1 VKPSISSPQIIFK
14 ILVAIAA
21 ILLPFISAIGYTP
34 TSEAIL
40 AGAISALFISFLV
53 NFPFVLLGQEITLAQ
68 VSALGAG
75 LIYGNSTAIWG
86 MTTGFLIGALLPRFI
101 RSDPAVPSADVSVT
115 RPQKML
121 KNLTWLEIAYQLGL
135 QTIPLAV
142 TFYIFRWHT
151 GVAETPDNLNPTI
164 IVIIPLVFALLHTVL
179 FSLGLR
185 LGSNYSTDNFRQ
197 DIVSLMLVE
206 TLPLPFIFIA
216 VVAYPAIGFGSLTTL
231 GGIPSILAILMS
243 GLSSARSSL
252 ERRVQDLSTI
262 DNISRTLRSTLEMEP
277 VLETI
282 HVQVTQLLGVESF
295 YVAMYEEE
303 NQQIWYPISV
313 KNNERQLWR
322 PRPIANR
329 LTDRVILES
338 LPIILPRQARESLPG
353 IGLSY
358 GEEALNSWLGV
369 PLITSQRTIGC
380 LAVLSASPDS
390 EFTREDQDLLTIL
403 SGQISVAIENAL
415 LFEQAQSRAAQL
427 ENLNQISTLITA
439 SLNLKEVLGKVCK
452 SVTQVGGGQQSA
464 IYLLSPDSGEITL
477 AHSQGLSVEFVQ
489 SSDSFSSANSVRARC
504 LRTGQ
509 PVIVSDIQLADL
521 DETYLTELQE
531 ANIHAFGD
539 FPLTTP
545 DGQIGFLSVYFDA
558 PHRFPTEQA
567 ELLQIFASQA
577 ALAVSN
583 ARLHAQTDQALSRRV
598 HQLSLLEAV
607 GRELSAVTSSERLFQ
622 MILDY
627 ALEFTNSTW
636 GSIMLHDAPGRTIE
650 VRFSKGYALPKNL
663 YSDQVGI
670 VGRVIRTKTF
680 ANVGEV
686 SRDPDY
692 LDLSGGRARSQLVI
706 PMLHEGRVLGVISIE
721 SPQYNAFDINDQ
733 GFVSQ
738 LANQAAI
745 ALVNASLYEETQR
758 RLREQSSL
766 YLVSSKLVA
775 SLSLENVSQTIG
787 QAISAAMDASVTGI
801 YLWDSIKD
809 AYALENQTVSSYL
822 QNHNPL
828 PELLTGG
835 QLRSNHPQFQTTGT
849 LRIYQSKN
857 QMVKHL
863 NLCAECQALVLPLT
877 MTEEHFGIVVMH
889 APKDRQYTEEE
900 LRLAR
905 TIAAQA
911 SIAIQNA
918 LLFNDVT
925 QGRDR
930 MQAVLNSVEEGI
942 MMINADGY
950 ITMAN
955 ERIGEFINTPTDSL
969 TNTRLL
975 NLSESALRTLGFSH
989 AQATD
994 LVRVLSQG
1002 LIPAGS
1008 KTVVHRKEGG
1018 PEKVLECT
1026 TAPVW
1031 GQGERAMGV
1040 IIVVRDIT
1048 EEHEINQARELL
1060 TQTVVHDLKSPMTAI
1075 TSALVL
1081 IEETT
1086 AEPDLDQD
1094 IIEQS
1099 ISIANRAAQ
1108 RILALVEAMLDIAKM
1123 ESGQM
1128 SLELSQIE
1136 PDELLEQ
1143 VCKDFLP
1150 QARSIGVVLQTNLFP
1165 GLPTIRGDTS
1175 KIVRVLA
1182 NLLDNAMKFTPTGG
1196 QVILSAEQTTR
1207 QMLKIQIADNGPG
1220 IPTEYREKIFDRFSQ
1235 VPGQKGRQRGSGL
1248 GLTFCRLVVEAHGG
1262 QIWIESNPTGG
1273 SLFIFT
1279 LPIRGPSQTDPSSNI
1294 VK

>member
-1 VKPSISSPQIIFK
+1 MKPPLKSPQIVFK
-14 ILVAIAA
+14 TLVALAA
-21 ILLPFISAIGYTP
+21 LLLPILSALRNPP
-34 TSEAIL
+34 TTETIL
-40 AGAISALFISFLV
+40 AGIISALFISFLV
-53 NFPFVLLGQEITLAQ
+53 NFPFFLLGQEITLVQ
-68 VSALGAG
+68 VTALGTG
-75 LIYGNSTAIWG
+75 LIYGNSTAVWG
-86 MTTGFLIGALLPRFI
+86 MTVGFILGGLLPRFL
-101 RSDPAVPSADVSVT
+101 RSNSART
-115 RPQKML
+115 LPIPQ
-121 KNLTWLEIAYQLGL
+121 KNLTWFEAIYQLGL
-135 QTIPLAV
+135 QTIPLAL
-142 TFYIFRWHT
+142 TFSIFGWQAGFAGITGNPDSVLLVVLSLIFVIMHT
-151 GVAETPDNLNPTI
+151 FIFG
-164 IVIIPLVFALLHTVL
+164 
-179 FSLGLR
+179 LGLR
-185 LGSNYSTDNFRQ
+185 MGTNYSKENFRQ
-197 DIVSLMLVE
+197 DVFSLLIVE
-206 TLPLPFIFIA
+206 ALPLPFILVA
-216 VVAYPAIGFGSLTTL
+216 VVAYPAINLGSLATL
-231 GGIPSILAILMS
+231 GGIPSILAILMY
-243 GLSSARSSL
+243 GMSSARSSL

-262 DNISRTLRSTLEMEP
+262 NHISHTLRSTLEMEP

-295 YVAMYEEE
+295 YVAMYEADT
-303 NQQIWYPISV
+303 QQIWYPISV

-329 LTDRVILES
+329 LTDRVILDS
-338 LPIILPRQARESLPG
+338 KPIILPRQARESLPG

-358 GEEALNSWLGV
+358 GEEALNAWLGV
-369 PLITSQRTIGC
+369 PLITPQRTIGC

-403 SGQISVAIENAL
+403 SGQVSVAIENAL
-415 LFEQAQSRAAQL
+415 LFKQAQSRAAQL

-439 SLNLKEVLGKVCK
+439 SLSLKEVLAKVCK

-489 SSDSFSSANSVRARC
+489 NSDNFSSANSVRARC

-509 PVIVSDIQLADL
+509 PVIVPDVREADL
-521 DETYLTELQE
+521 DETYLTQLQE
-531 ANIHAFGD
+531 ANISAFGD
-539 FPLTTP
+539 IPLTTP
-545 DGQIGFLSVYFDA
+545 DGQIGFLSVYFDS
-558 PHRFPTEQA
+558 PHRFPNEQM

-636 GSIMLHDAPGRTIE
+636 GSIMLHNAPTRTIE
-650 VRFSKGYALPKNL
+650 VRFSKGYALPKTL
-663 YSDQVGI
+663 FSDQVGI
-670 VGRVIRTKTF
+670 VGRVIRSKTV

-686 SRDPDY
+686 SHDPDY
-692 LDLSGGRARSQLVI
+692 LDLSGGRARSQLVV
-706 PMLHEGRVLGVISIE
+706 PMLHEGRVLGAISIE
-721 SPQYNAFDINDQ
+721 SPQYNAFDSNDQ
-733 GFVSQ
+733 AFVSQ
-738 LANQAAI
+738 LATQAAI
-745 ALVNASLYEETQR
+745 ALINASLYEETQR
-758 RLREQSSL
+758 RLREQTSL

-787 QAISAAMDASVTGI
+787 QAISAAMEASVAGI
-801 YLWDSIKD
+801 YLWDAGKD
-809 AYALENQTVSSYL
+809 AYALKTQTISSYL
-822 QNHNPL
+822 QNHNVL
-828 PELLTGG
+828 PDLITGG
-835 QLRSNHPQFQTTGT
+835 QLRSDHPHLQGTST
-849 LRIYQSKN
+849 LRVYQSQE
-857 QMVKHL
+857 QMIKHL
-863 NLCAECQALVLPLT
+863 NLCSTCQALILPLT
-877 MTEEHFGIVVMH
+877 KTDEHFGIVVMH
-889 APKDRQYTEEE
+889 APKERQYIEEE

-930 MQAVLNSVEEGI
+930 LQAVLNSVEEGI
-942 MMINADGY
+942 MMINADGQ

-955 ERIGEFINTPTDSL
+955 DRIGEFINMPTERL
-969 TNTRLL
+969 THMSLL
-975 NLSESALRTLGFSH
+975 NLADVALKTLGFSQ

-994 LVRVLSQG
+994 LVKVLNQG
-1002 LIPAGS
+1002 LIPAGT
-1008 KTVVHRKEGG
+1008 KTIVHRKEGG
-1018 PEKVLECT
+1018 PEKFLECT

-1040 IIVVRDIT
+1040 IIVVHDIT

-1086 AEPDLDQD
+1086 ADPDLDHD
-1094 IIEQS
+1094 IIDQS
-1099 ISIANRAAQ
+1099 ISIANRAAS
-1108 RILALVEAMLDIAKM
+1108 RILALVEALLDIAKM

-1128 SLELSQIE
+1128 NLDLTQIE
-1136 PDELLEQ
+1136 PSELLEQ

-1150 QARSIGVVLQTNLFP
+1150 QARAIGVVLQPNLSP
-1165 GLPTIRGDTS
+1165 GLPAIRGDHS
-1175 KIVRVLA
+1175 KIIRLLA

-1196 QVILSAEQTTR
+1196 HVILSAEQTSR
-1207 QMLKIQIADNGPG
+1207 QMLKIQVADNGPG
-1220 IPTEYREKIFDRFSQ
+1220 IPAEYREKIFDRFSQ

-1262 QIWIESNPTGG
+1262 QIWVDPNPAGG
-1273 SLFIFT
+1273 SIFTFT
-1279 LPIRGPSQTDPSSNI
+1279 LPIRGPSQADSTI
-1294 VK
+1294 KML